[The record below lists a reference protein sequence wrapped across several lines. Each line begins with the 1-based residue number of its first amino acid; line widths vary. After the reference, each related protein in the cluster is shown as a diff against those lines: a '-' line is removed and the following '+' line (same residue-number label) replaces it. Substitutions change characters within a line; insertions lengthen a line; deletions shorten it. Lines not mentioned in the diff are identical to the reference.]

1 MRHEDHEEYEHEMKR
16 KGSNAGAL
24 FTGFLL
30 GGIAGIIAAFLMAP
44 QSGDETRAQI
54 REKSMELKGRA
65 KDTVEETRMRA
76 EQKIAETRALAGEK
90 IQDIS
95 GRVEEVARTT
105 RQQGEELTQ
114 QAQNTNNVENM

>member
-1 MRHEDHEEYEHEMKR
+1 MEHEDHEEYEYEMKR
-16 KGSNAGAL
+16 KGGSASSL

-30 GGIAGIIAAFLMAP
+30 GSIAGIIAAFLMAP

-54 REKSMELKGRA
+54 REKSMELKDRA
-65 KDTVEETRMRA
+65 KDMVGETRMRA

-95 GRVEEVARTT
+95 SRVEEVARTT
-105 RQQGEELTQ
+105 RQQGEELSQ
-114 QAQNTNNVENM
+114 QARNDGETM